1 MLAERAKEIRLSEQ
15 ESGKQPSKKLSW
27 PSEPRWEPFTSN
39 LIKRLH
45 QSKSFL
51 PPSSETMHG
60 GSGAAF
66 MYICLSAR
74 VTMQAVSTKPSK
86 CGNRAIC
93 ESGGLF
99 GPATRP
105 LL

>member
-51 PPSSETMHG
+51 PPFIR
-60 GSGAAF
+60 A
-66 MYICLSAR
+66 YAR
-74 VTMQAVSTKPSK
+74 RRRTVKGLTEFHPRIFVSPCKRFWRNLMSTHIFWSDM
-86 CGNRAIC
+86 
-93 ESGGLF
+93 
-99 GPATRP
+99 
-105 LL
+105 

>member
-51 PPSSETMHG
+51 PPFIRAYARRCTVKGFAEFNVKNNSSSLTIIWT
-60 GSGAAF
+60 S
-66 MYICLSAR
+66 
-74 VTMQAVSTKPSK
+74 
-86 CGNRAIC
+86 
-93 ESGGLF
+93 
-99 GPATRP
+99 
-105 LL
+105 

>member
-51 PPSSETMHG
+51 PPFIRAYARRGTVKGLAEFHLAIFVSPQ
-60 GSGAAF
+60 
-66 MYICLSAR
+66 CL
-74 VTMQAVSTKPSK
+74 
-86 CGNRAIC
+86 
-93 ESGGLF
+93 
-99 GPATRP
+99 
-105 LL
+105 

>member
-45 QSKSFL
+45 QSKVFGSPLPLPSFCAAAAH
-51 PPSSETMHG
+51 SSFSLNPQGINHG
-60 GSGAAF
+60 TEEA
-66 MYICLSAR
+66 
-74 VTMQAVSTKPSK
+74 K
-86 CGNRAIC
+86 N
-93 ESGGLF
+93 
-99 GPATRP
+99 
-105 LL
+105 

>member
-45 QSKSFL
+45 QSKVFGSPLPTFRVASHSSFSL
-51 PPSSETMHG
+51 NPQGINHG
-60 GSGAAF
+60 TEEA
-66 MYICLSAR
+66 
-74 VTMQAVSTKPSK
+74 K
-86 CGNRAIC
+86 N
-93 ESGGLF
+93 
-99 GPATRP
+99 
-105 LL
+105 